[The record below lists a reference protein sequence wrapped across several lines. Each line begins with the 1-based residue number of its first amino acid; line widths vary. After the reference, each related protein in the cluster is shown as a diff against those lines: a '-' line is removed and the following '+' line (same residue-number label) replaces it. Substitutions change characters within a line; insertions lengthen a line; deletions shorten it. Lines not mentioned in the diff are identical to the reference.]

1 MAKSVAIVLVIT
13 LLFCTVRP
21 QTTATAATSIED
33 LTTTSQSTPPST
45 TTQAPTVT
53 EQTTTQAPTVTE
65 QTTKVTTTTQST
77 TQATTTLKAV
87 VTTKPSVPTTTINIP
102 VTTQGQTT
110 TIKTGTSA
118 NSMVNIPST
127 APAQVPQVADIIAQ
141 LSDAEQTMVF
151 LMHTLLQVIFHIVQ
165 QALYT
170 QTTSL

>member
-33 LTTTSQSTPPST
+33 LTTTSQSTPPS
-45 TTQAPTVT
+45 
-53 EQTTTQAPTVTE
+53 TTTQAPTVTE

>member
-21 QTTATAATSIED
+21 QTTAPPATSTED
-33 LTTTSQSTPPST
+33 LTTTSQSTPPS
-45 TTQAPTVT
+45 
-53 EQTTTQAPTVTE
+53 TTTQAPTVTE

-77 TQATTTLKAV
+77 TQATTTLKDV
-87 VTTKPSVPTTTINIP
+87 VTTKPSVPTTTTNIP

-151 LMHTLLQVIFHIVQ
+151 LMHTLLQVIFHTVQ
-165 QALYT
+165 QELYT
-170 QTTSL
+170 KTTSL